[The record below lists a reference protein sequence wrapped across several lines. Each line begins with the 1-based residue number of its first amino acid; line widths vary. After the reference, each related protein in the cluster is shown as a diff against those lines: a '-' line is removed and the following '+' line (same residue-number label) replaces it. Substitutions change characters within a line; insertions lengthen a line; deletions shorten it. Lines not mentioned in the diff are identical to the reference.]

1 MLSIHKNSLFLIIFL
16 ADDVDH
22 KYIKDYLLQNK
33 ISDKDIND
41 FFSDK
46 IKKIDKIDFE
56 EITINQRLLLMAYFY
71 LYVFLK
77 TNTLS
82 NDKLSKITSIMNIS
96 NEYSTFLQFN
106 YKRIDHTKI
115 LKEKKAINIILEPT
129 PKIKTWIANIVY
141 TANRKG
147 SFIKKKV
154 LTGLDSKRYEHYFD
168 KKALETLED
177 TPGLE
182 IAVRKFNQYGIE
194 RYLKIQ
200 YTGSNIKVSK
210 KNFPQLFN
218 ILLTACRILDI
229 KKIPDLYIDLGFIN
243 AWTVGVEKPV
253 IVITSGC
260 VGLLSYEEL
269 LFVIGHELGHIK
281 SQHVLYHQMAAII
294 SDLGTIIG
302 QATLGIGGL
311 ISKGLE
317 FALLNWARKS
327 EFTADR
333 AGLLAC
339 QNINSAITAMMKIAG
354 VPPRYYKLIKPED
367 FLNQAAEFEDLDF
380 DSLNKIVK
388 SLSVMSKGHP
398 WTVMRA
404 AEMNKWIKKGEY
416 DRIINSFSSKEAKK
430 TKKNMTNTD
439 KSFCKNCGKQLQ
451 ENIKFCTNCGSKR

>member
-1 MLSIHKNSLFLIIFL
+1 MRAVQKKFFFLIIFL
-16 ADDVDH
+16 ADDIDH
-22 KYIKDYLLQNK
+22 KYIKDYLIQNK
-33 ISDKDIND
+33 ISDDEINNW
-41 FFSDK
+41 FNDK
-46 IKKIDKIDFE
+46 NKSLEKIDFE
-56 EITINQRLLLMAYFY
+56 DFTINQRLLLTAYFF
-71 LYVFLK
+71 LYVFFKTKTLK
-77 TNTLS
+77 
-82 NDKLSKITSIMNIS
+82 NDKLSEISSIMNIS
-96 NEYSTFLQFN
+96 NEYSSFLQFN
-106 YKRIDHTKI
+106 FNRIDYTKV
-115 LKEKKAINIILEPT
+115 LKDKKAISIILEPT

-147 SFIKKKV
+147 NFIKKRV
-154 LTGLDSKRYEHYFD
+154 LTGLYSKRYEHHFD
-168 KKALETLED
+168 KKALEALED

-200 YTGSNIKVSK
+200 YTGSNIKVTK
-210 KNFPQLFN
+210 NNFPQLFN
-218 ILLTACRILDI
+218 ILLTACKILDI

-281 SQHVLYHQMAAII
+281 SQHVLYHQMAVII
-294 SDLGTIIG
+294 SDLGTVIG

-367 FLNQAAEFEDLDF
+367 FLDQASEFEDLDF

-416 DRIINSFSSKEAKK
+416 DRILNNYSSKEAKN
-430 TKKNMTNTD
+430 KKNNIANTD
-439 KSFCKNCGKQLQ
+439 KLFCNNCGKQLK
-451 ENIKFCTNCGSKR
+451 EDIKFCTNCGSKR